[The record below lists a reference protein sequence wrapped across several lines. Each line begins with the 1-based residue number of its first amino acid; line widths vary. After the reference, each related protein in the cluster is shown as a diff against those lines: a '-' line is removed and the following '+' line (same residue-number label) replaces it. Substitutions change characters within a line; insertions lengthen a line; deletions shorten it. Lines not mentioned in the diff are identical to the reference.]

1 MHVGPA
7 TNLATNS
14 SPAPC
19 AGGGMSSAPTPAR
32 GNSEGQLGKGQQ
44 IKMLLQISLCICA
57 CTCVCLQSSTMYV
70 IHYSK
75 DVYIPQVHLSVLVFI
90 EALETEKKYQCLEI
104 II

>member
-90 EALETEKKYQCLEI
+90 EALETEKNI
-104 II
+104 NV